1 MLINLGLKGIR
12 IQYNTDPDFV
22 SALGSFRIQ
31 QAIHKADPDEQ
42 QTLKM
47 WSHNDK
53 GFITIKVLLFGVN
66 DIAETKFGL

>member
-1 MLINLGLKGIR
+1 MLINLGQKGIR

-47 WSHNDK
+47 WFNNDK
-53 GFITIKVLLFGVN
+53 GFTLWCQ
-66 DIAETKFGL
+66 